1 MDESRLTV
9 VIPAYNEAETLR
21 GCLDSLV
28 PQLTHLYEIVVVDN
42 NSTDETAS
50 LVEEFASKYGKFRS
64 VVATEQGVI
73 HARTVGFDNA
83 RGDVIARIDAD
94 SRVGPGWAQSIN
106 EFFDQYGDVYEAGTG
121 LCTSHDLPFQDRFRR
136 SHIGITGD
144 ARAKLAAMSE
154 RPGSEGPDLQ
164 RLFGSNMA
172 MTKKAWEQA
181 RSCSCMRSDVFEDL
195 DLTLCLKRNGVRIG
209 LIPGAD
215 ATISGRRY
223 LTPPPAYFR
232 YCLRDQRTFKV
243 HGLPKERAKAVVQ
256 MLVVAMPFYLIN
268 WVPFRAYDPASER
281 FRIRNLIRPPQT
293 RLTPRAHR

>member
-28 PQLTHLYEIVVVDN
+28 PQLAHLYEIVVVDN
-42 NSTDETAS
+42 NSTDESRS
-50 LVEEFASKYGKFRS
+50 LVDEFASGHGKFRS
-64 VVATEQGVI
+64 VTAPEQGVI

-94 SRVGPGWAQSIN
+94 TRVGPEWAQSIK
-106 EFFDQYGDVYEAGTG
+106 EFFHRYGDVYQAGTG
-121 LCTSHDLPFQDRFRR
+121 LCTSYDLPFQERFRR
-136 SHIGITGD
+136 SHTAITEE

-154 RPGSEGPDLQ
+154 RSGSDGTDLR

-172 MTKKAWEQA
+172 MTKRAWEQA

-243 HGLPKERAKAVVQ
+243 HGLPRQRAKAMTQ

-268 WVPFRAYDPASER
+268 WVPFRAYDPVSQR
-281 FRIRNLIRPPQT
+281 FRIRNLIRPPKT